1 LPSAIAK
8 ARADGVALPASAVQS
23 LVAPSGT
30 LGVDAAVLI
39 AK

>member
-8 ARADGVALPASAVQS
+8 ARADGVALSAAAAKS
-23 LVAPSGT
+23 PVAHAGK

-39 AK
+39 AD